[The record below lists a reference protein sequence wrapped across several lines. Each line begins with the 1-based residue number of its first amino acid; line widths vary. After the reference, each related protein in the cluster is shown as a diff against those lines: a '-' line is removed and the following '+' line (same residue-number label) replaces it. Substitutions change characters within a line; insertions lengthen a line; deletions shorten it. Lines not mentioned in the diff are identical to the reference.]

1 MYLRVISACIY
12 ELNNTWFS
20 EKYVGEIPITLFV
33 CCTLTSEWRLLSPN
47 ISWRKVLSS
56 EQLTW
61 GCSWDGRAASSSY
74 RPAEGKRKQ
83 GDQCGS
89 GRCELLHAQQKTQ
102 VLYVCMNTY
111 TPNTPRVRQKA
122 DAHVKT
128 KHTKSCTSA
137 FRKEYILTQ
146 TTALIIICGCSSFSL
161 HADSITH

>member
-1 MYLRVISACIY
+1 MHIWVTQHMIFWKICRRNSYNSICLLYLNKWV
-12 ELNNTWFS
+12 E
-20 EKYVGEIPITLFV
+20 
-33 CCTLTSEWRLLSPN
+33 TSLSKHILKEGVVLRAVDMRLQLGWQGRQQL
-47 ISWRKVLSS
+47 IQTCRRK
-56 EQLTW
+56 EEA
-61 GCSWDGRAASSSY
+61 GG
-74 RPAEGKRKQ
+74 
-83 GDQCGS
+83 QCGS

-137 FRKEYILTQ
+137 FREEYILTQ